1 MNAGTGRL
9 AGKAGVITGGTSGL
23 GRAVV
28 LAMVREGA
36 SIVAMGRDADRGNE
50 VVRLAQEAGGQAVLF
65 RGDVTAED
73 DIIGAIDKCRSE
85 FGRFDIMHNNAGI
98 VNTGLPHEVSNED
111 WNRTIAVNLTAVFW
125 GCKHAVRAMREEGHG
140 GSIINTGST
149 SSFTATPD
157 IVSYV
162 ASKHG
167 VLGITKTVALA
178 YAAEGIRCNAM
189 CPGDFESPVFE
200 EFLAAEADP
209 AAARRDLEQLYPT
222 KRILRPEDIAETA
235 VFLASDAS
243 HPINGTSIL
252 IDDGILTKNY

>member
-1 MNAGTGRL
+1 MSAGTGRL
-9 AGKAGVITGGTSGL
+9 AGKAGLVTGGTSGL

-28 LAMVREGA
+28 LAMAREGA
-36 SIVAMGRDADRGNE
+36 SIVAMGRDAERGSD
-50 VVRLAQEAGGQAVLF
+50 VVETVRAAGGTASFFQ
-65 RGDVTAED
+65 GDVTVED
-73 DIIGAIDKCRSE
+73 DIVAAINHCRSE

-98 VNTGLPHEVSNED
+98 VTSALPHEVTNEE
-111 WNRTIAVNLTAVFW
+111 WNRTLAVNLTAVFW
-125 GCKHAVRAMREEGHG
+125 GCKHAVIAMREEGRG

-162 ASKHG
+162 ATKHG

-178 YAAEGIRCNAM
+178 YASEGIRCNAM
-189 CPGDFESPVFE
+189 CPGDFESQVFE
-200 EFLAAEADP
+200 DFLAIEADP
-209 AAARRDLEQLYPT
+209 EAARRELEQLYPT
-222 KRILRPEDIAETA
+222 KRILKPEDIAETA

-243 HPINGTSIL
+243 HPINGTHIL